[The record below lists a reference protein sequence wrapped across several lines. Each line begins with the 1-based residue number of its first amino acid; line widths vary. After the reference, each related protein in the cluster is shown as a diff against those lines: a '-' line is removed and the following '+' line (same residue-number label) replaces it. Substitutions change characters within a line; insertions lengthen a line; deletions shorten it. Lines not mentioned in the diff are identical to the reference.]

1 MITSVEIEVKN
12 TFKHFRLRT
21 SYLIQHK
28 HHNLKTYPSHY
39 CLQTGNSTAEITRHQ
54 LRPCDVIVKC
64 TDFESPVI
72 VSKEE
77 KFVH

>member
-1 MITSVEIEVKN
+1 MITSVEIRSKIYLSILDCV
-12 TFKHFRLRT
+12 

-39 CLQTGNSTAEITRHQ
+39 CLQTGNSTVEITRHQ

-77 KFVH
+77 KIVH